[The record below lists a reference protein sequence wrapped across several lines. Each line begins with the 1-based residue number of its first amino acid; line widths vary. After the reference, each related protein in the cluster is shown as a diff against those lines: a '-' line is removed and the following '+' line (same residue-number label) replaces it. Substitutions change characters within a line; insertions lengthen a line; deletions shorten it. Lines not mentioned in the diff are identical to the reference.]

1 MQLFVDPRLLV
12 GFSLA
17 LTRAA
22 AWVTFCPPFN
32 GPAMPVRVRIGMAV
46 ALAFVL
52 AGPMGAQVDTEL
64 AAIGGAEFVGMLFTQ
79 VLAGVVLGYFV
90 AALFTVVQTAGEL
103 IDLQVGFSMGAVIDP
118 ISGNNSSPI
127 GRFYQLMATAVLF
140 AINGHVLVVG
150 AFVRSVE
157 VAPLGRIDIE
167 GAIETFARLLGILL
181 VAALEIALPV
191 LAALFCAELALGF
204 LGKAAP
210 QLNILVIGFAA
221 KAFITFGLLGA
232 TLLLLPETVDS
243 LLGSA
248 IRSAF
253 GVFGG

>member
-1 MQLFVDPRLLV
+1 MEVFVDPQLLV

-32 GPAMPVRVRIGMAV
+32 GPAIPVRVRIGMAV

-52 AGPMGAQVDTEL
+52 AGQMSSQVGPEVSAL
-64 AAIGGAEFVGMLFTQ
+64 GGAAFIGMLLTQ
-79 VLAGVVLGYFV
+79 VLAGVVLGFFV
-90 AALFTVVQTAGEL
+90 AALFTAVQTAGEL

-127 GRFYQLMATAVLF
+127 GRFYQLMATAILF

-157 VAPLGRIDIE
+157 VAPLGTLDLE
-167 GAIETFARLLGILL
+167 GALETFGRLLGTLL

-210 QLNILVIGFAA
+210 QLNIMVIGFAA

-243 LLGSA
+243 LIGQS

-253 GVFGG
+253 GIFEG

>member
-1 MQLFVDPRLLV
+1 MEVFVNPQLLV

-32 GPAMPVRVRIGMAV
+32 GPAIPVRVRIGMAV

-52 AGPMGAQVDTEL
+52 AGQMSAQVGPDV
-64 AAIGGAEFVGMLFTQ
+64 AAIGAASFVGMLLTQ
-79 VLAGVVLGYFV
+79 VLAGVVLGFFV
-90 AALFTVVQTAGEL
+90 AALFTAVQTAGEL

-127 GRFYQLMATAVLF
+127 GRFYQLVAMAILF

-157 VAPLGRIDIE
+157 VAPLGTLDLD
-167 GAIETFARLLGILL
+167 GAVETFGRLLGTLL

-221 KAFITFGLLGA
+221 KAFLTFALLGA
-232 TLLLLPETVDS
+232 TLLVLPETLDS
-243 LLGSA
+243 LLGKA

-253 GVFGG
+253 GILGG

>member
-1 MQLFVDPRLLV
+1 MEVFVDPQLLV

-32 GPAMPVRVRIGMAV
+32 GPAIPVRVRIGMAV

-52 AGPMGAQVDTEL
+52 AGQMSSQVGPEVNAL
-64 AAIGGAEFVGMLFTQ
+64 GGAAFIGMLLTQ
-79 VLAGVVLGYFV
+79 VLAGVVLGFFV
-90 AALFTVVQTAGEL
+90 AALFTAVQTAGEL
-103 IDLQVGFSMGAVIDP
+103 IDLQVGYSMGAVIDP

-127 GRFYQLMATAVLF
+127 GRFYQLMATAILF

-157 VAPLGRIDIE
+157 VAPLGTLDLE
-167 GAIETFARLLGILL
+167 GALETFGRLLGTLL

-210 QLNILVIGFAA
+210 QLNIMVIGFAA

-243 LLGSA
+243 LIGQS

-253 GVFGG
+253 GIFEG

>member
-1 MQLFVDPRLLV
+1 MQVFVDPRLLV

-32 GPAMPVRVRIGMAV
+32 SPAIPGRVRVGFAV
-46 ALAFVL
+46 AMALL
-52 AGPMGAQVDTEL
+52 L
-64 AAIGGAEFVGMLFTQ
+64 AAPMSSQIGPDIGTLGGAAFVGMLLTQ
-79 VLAGVVLGYFV
+79 VLAGVVFGFFV
-90 AALFTVVQTAGEL
+90 AALFTAVQTAGEL

-127 GRFYQLMATAVLF
+127 GRFYQLLATAILF

-150 AFVRSVE
+150 AFVRSAE
-157 VAPLGRIDIE
+157 VAPFGTLDLE
-167 GAIETFARLLGILL
+167 SALETFGRLLGTLL

-221 KAFITFGLLGA
+221 KSVLTFALLGA

-243 LLGSA
+243 LLGQSVRA
-248 IRSAF
+248 VF
-253 GVFGG
+253 GVFGR